1 MSLNE
6 QLEEYLEDIVTAF
19 PQCGLIFLT
28 GEDGLTL
35 LAKGKEVERHKE
47 YSAFL
52 SSVLSHGKK
61 ETERFNLGNLQSA
74 IFVTDQ
80 GFFYLIYIN
89 ESLMLGSVTDW
100 RIDYEQFSP
109 RFREIAHKIKELLV

>member
-6 QLEEYLEDIVTAF
+6 QLEEYMEEIITAF
-19 PQCGLIFLT
+19 PQCCLIFLA
-28 GEDGLTL
+28 GEDGLPL
-35 LAKGKEVERHKE
+35 VAKGKEMERHKE

-61 ETERFNLGNLQSA
+61 ETERFNLGRLRSA

-89 ESLMLGSVTDW
+89 DSLMLGSVTDW
-100 RIDYEQFSP
+100 HIDYEQFSP
-109 RFREIAHKIKELLV
+109 RFREAAHKIKELLI